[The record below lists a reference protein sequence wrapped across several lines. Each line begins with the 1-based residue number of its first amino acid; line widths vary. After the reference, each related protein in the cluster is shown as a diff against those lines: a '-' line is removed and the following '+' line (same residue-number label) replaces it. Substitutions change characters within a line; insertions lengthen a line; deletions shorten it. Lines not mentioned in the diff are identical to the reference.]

1 MKLLIGT
8 KNQGKLT
15 EIRQFLTPAA
25 VDLLDLS
32 AVGPVNE
39 VPETGETFAENARI
53 KAAGYAKQAGM
64 YALADDS
71 GLEIAALG
79 GAPGVLSARYG
90 GQNIGYPEKMKLV
103 LEQLGGTSENERGA
117 HFVCVMAIAAPD
129 GKILHSTEGICEG
142 NIAFEPRGTG
152 GFGYDPIFIPRGF
165 EGTFGELDRGIKEQI
180 SHRARAISGIMRF
193 LLDFT
198 HV

>member
-8 KNQGKLT
+8 KNQGKLA

-25 VDLLDLS
+25 LDLLDLS
-32 AVGPVNE
+32 EVGPIDE
-39 VPETGETFAENARI
+39 IPETGETFAENARL

-71 GLEIAALG
+71 GLEIKALG

-117 HFVCVMAIAAPD
+117 RFVCVMAIAAPD
-129 GKILHSTEGICEG
+129 GKILHSAEGICEG
-142 NIAFEPRGTG
+142 NIALAPRGSG